1 MAIHGSTLDARRS
14 EWCATLRVNHCIFNP
29 CPPYVRVLFLHNR
42 TPNDPGAFK
51 NPPRLP
57 LWQRFSSYLVRL
69 HPSGRAHLAA
79 RILRGMLTQSYA
91 PVANA
96 SSATN
101 LSSPIRLS
109 PYYRDEPLTTNVK
122 APLKPTFAAMVTLS
136 SLTLLAPLCV
146 GIT

>member
-1 MAIHGSTLDARRS
+1 M
-14 EWCATLRVNHCIFNP
+14 
-29 CPPYVRVLFLHNR
+29 YVCFVCVCVYLCVCMFVCVRMFVCVCMFVCVFVCVDL
-42 TPNDPGAFK
+42 GAFK
-51 NPPRLP
+51 KKPTFPPLAMVC
-57 LWQRFSSYLVRL
+57 SYLVRL
-69 HPSGRAHLAA
+69 LHPSGRVHLAA
-79 RILRGMLTQSYA
+79 LILRGMLTQSYA